1 MVAYERSDAVL
12 ALGKKLVA
20 ELKLGDT
27 TDTLARWI
35 IHYIAELIKKVERST
50 AKRKEK
56 LARECFEAILVLWQ
70 HRHEMP
76 DGKRPFEG
84 LENFNTFSKI
94 RTTLEASGCGV
105 LREKGLHLFPFQLR
119 LPRISKWCDEHLQ
132 SLRVLMIN
140 LCVLARKR

>member
-1 MVAYERSDAVL
+1 MTKRQGSRRARASSSSKLMVAYERSDAVL

-84 LENFNTFSKI
+84 LESALRALESLDPCNTEHRYFS
-94 RTTLEASGCGV
+94 SV
-105 LREKGLHLFPFQLR
+105 YPPH
-119 LPRISKWCDEHLQ
+119 SD
-132 SLRVLMIN
+132 
-140 LCVLARKR
+140 